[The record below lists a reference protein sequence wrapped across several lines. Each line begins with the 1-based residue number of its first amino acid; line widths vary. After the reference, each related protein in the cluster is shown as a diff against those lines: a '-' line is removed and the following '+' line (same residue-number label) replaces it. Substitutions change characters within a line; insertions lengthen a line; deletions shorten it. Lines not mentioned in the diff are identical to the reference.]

1 MPKLTLS
8 FKGRL
13 IDVFH
18 LKEGETIIGRNS
30 ESGIFIDSLAISTR
44 HVKITRNEDA
54 CHLEALDE
62 EFPMQINHNPV
73 ESADLQHGDI
83 IQVGKHTLA
92 FSQDAIELAGE
103 LQQGPSAPDATL
115 EEAEEDSQLQSKS
128 MLQIMNGDNFGKVI
142 PLIRNMTRIGRVGS
156 DCAMIVRRDSGYY
169 ISYLEGPTPPIVNS
183 QPIGEESQ
191 LLTDGDMIKVGTTEM
206 QFHSG

>member
-18 LKEGETIIGRNS
+18 LKEDETIIGRNR
-30 ESGIFIDSLAISTR
+30 ECGIFIDSLAISPRQAMITR
-44 HVKITRNEDA
+44 HEDA

-62 EFPMQINHNPV
+62 EFPVQVNHKQT
-73 ESADLQHGDI
+73 ESVGLQHGDI
-83 IQVGKHTLA
+83 IQVGKHTLT

-103 LQQGPSAPDATL
+103 LQQGPSAPGAEL
-115 EEAEEDSQLQSKS
+115 EEKEEDSQLQSKS
-128 MLQIMNGDNFGKVI
+128 MLQIMNGDNFGRVI

-156 DCAMIVRRDSGYY
+156 DCAMIARRDSGYY
-169 ISYLEGPTPPIVNS
+169 ISYLEGPAPPLVNN

-191 LLTDGDMIKVGTTEM
+191 LLTDGDMIKVGNTEM
-206 QFHSG
+206 QFHS